1 MRIANSLNI
10 GGDRYRGVDLVPR
23 MAGAGF
29 DGLDFN
35 FYDVY
40 RRPEWRDPASAE
52 AELEALARAASDAG
66 VEWVQ
71 AHGPFVIGPADLSG
85 DGGMMES
92 CARSIRASG
101 RLGAPWTVL
110 HPFYFDG
117 AWDRAHHERMLQAN
131 VGFFRALLPEC
142 KAAGVGVALENTYDP
157 DRPHARV
164 FGSLPED
171 LCEIV
176 DSLDHDLIGICWD
189 TGHAHLAKLDQRA
202 GIASLGK
209 RLKAV
214 HIHDND
220 GRDDFH
226 VLPFATAHMGIDWD
240 AVTAGLAEAG
250 YEGAFTLEVGTAFR
264 GVPEELFGEM
274 LRFSARVARHLADR
288 VEKSRAR

>member
-1 MRIANSLNI
+1 MKIANSLNI
-10 GGDRYRGVDLVPR
+10 GGERYRGVELVR
-23 MAGAGF
+23 AMAEAGF

-35 FYDVY
+35 YYDVC
-40 RRPEWRDPASAE
+40 RRPEWLTRASAE
-52 AELEALARAASDAG
+52 AELAALARATSDAG

-71 AHGPFVIGPADLSG
+71 AHGPFVVGPADLSE

-92 CARSIRASG
+92 CARSIRACG

-117 AWDRAHHERMLQAN
+117 AWDRTHHERMLQAN
-131 VGFFRALLPEC
+131 VGFFRALLSEC
-142 KAAGVGVALENTYDP
+142 EAARVGVAIENTYDP

-164 FGSLPED
+164 FGGLPED
-171 LCEIV
+171 LCELV
-176 DSLDHDLIGICWD
+176 DALDHDLVGVCWD
-189 TGHAHLAKLDQRA
+189 TGHAHVAKLDQRA
-202 GIASLGK
+202 AIASLGK

-240 AVTAGLAEAG
+240 VVTAGLAEAG
-250 YEGAFTLEVGTAFR
+250 YEGAFTLEVPTAFR

-274 LRFSARVARHLADR
+274 LRLSASVAKHLADR
-288 VEKSRAR
+288 VERNRAR